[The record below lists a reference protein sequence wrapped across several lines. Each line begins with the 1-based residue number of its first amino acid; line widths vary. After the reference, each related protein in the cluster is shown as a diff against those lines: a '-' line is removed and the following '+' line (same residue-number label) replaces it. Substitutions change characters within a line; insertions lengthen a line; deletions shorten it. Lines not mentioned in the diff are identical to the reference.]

1 MTQDGVNGGLA
12 AAYMLAV
19 YAERFGN
26 RVPSGDVPT
35 SWVGVEAVAA
45 LLADLRLYVDMSDG
59 DWWQTLEVA
68 DELYAWDADPMGA
81 AAAQVVDRRV

>member
-19 YAERFGN
+19 YAERFGD

-35 SWVGVEAVAA
+35 SWRGVEAVAA

-59 DWWQTLEVA
+59 DWWRTLEVA

-81 AAAQVVDRRV
+81 AAARLVDRRG